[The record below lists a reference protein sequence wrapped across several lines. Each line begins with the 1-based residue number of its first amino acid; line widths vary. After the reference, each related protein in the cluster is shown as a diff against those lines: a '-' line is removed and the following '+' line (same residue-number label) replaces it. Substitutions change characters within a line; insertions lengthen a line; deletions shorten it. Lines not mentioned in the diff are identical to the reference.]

1 MEKPNSLGFLV
12 IFNELD
18 WSEPWLFGVI
28 LFYIFLG
35 GLIYMYRYE
44 NGVQLFVFVIS
55 LIVVYVSEDIN
66 EYLAK
71 NHRLF
76 TKNQYFDSSGT
87 FISISMSLP
96 LLFFCGCILSNWL
109 VLSSRLFT
117 KVKILELKNKEHK
130 N

>member
-35 GLIYMYRYE
+35 GLIYKYRYE

-71 NHRLF
+71 NHKLF
-76 TKNQYFDSSGT
+76 TKNQYFDIQLVGSLLKTLHQSQNPRIKEQRT
-87 FISISMSLP
+87 QELASNFPLFPHLFII
-96 LLFFCGCILSNWL
+96 I
-109 VLSSRLFT
+109 
-117 KVKILELKNKEHK
+117 K
-130 N
+130 